1 VSWRSLVA
9 AVLRVPPEPQPPP
22 GDVHRTFRA
31 SRNFLRY
38 KLVKWGGKQLPTVVG
53 LVVAGLI
60 VIPNIGPEIVAK
72 VLRLLEVIG
81 WALFLLS
88 IPFSLAVVLL
98 DFEMRWYMMTDRSLR
113 IREGIFIVREK
124 TMTFANI
131 QRTTVRQGPLQRLLG
146 IADVEVRSAG
156 GGSGSG
162 HDDEEGKSLVHVGH
176 FRGVD
181 DAERIRDLILEGVRR
196 QRDAGLGDPD
206 DHAPPSLGGGGEA
219 AAALAEAAAA
229 FLSEARLLRETV
241 AGQPSGG
248 VH

>member
-1 VSWRSLVA
+1 VSWRGLVA
-9 AVLRVPPEPQPPP
+9 AVLRVPPEPQQPP
-22 GDVHRTFRA
+22 GHVQRTFRA

-38 KLVKWGGKQLPTVVG
+38 KLVKWGGKQFGTMVG
-53 LVVAGLI
+53 LVVAGFI
-60 VIPNIGPEIVAK
+60 VIPNIGPEILAT

-81 WALFLLS
+81 WALFLAS

-131 QRTTVRQGPLQRLLG
+131 QKTTVRQGPLQRLLG

-162 HDDEEGKSLVHVGH
+162 HEDDEGKHLVHVGH

-181 DAERIRDLILEGVRR
+181 DAERIRDLILDGVRR

-206 DHAPPSLGGGGEA
+206 DHAQVPVGGGGEA
-219 AAALAEAAAA
+219 TVALADAAAAL
-229 FLSEARLLRETV
+229 LTEARRLREMV
-241 AGQPSGG
+241 AGQAGGG

>member
-1 VSWRSLVA
+1 MSWRSLVA

-22 GDVHRTFRA
+22 GHAHRSFRA

-38 KLVKWGGKQLPTVVG
+38 KLVKWGGKQLG
-53 LVVAGLI
+53 IMFGLI
-60 VIPNIGPEIVAK
+60 AAGAIIPKIELVIVAR
-72 VLRLLEVIG
+72 VLLVLEATG
-81 WALFLLS
+81 WVLFFAA

-131 QRTTVRQGPLQRLLG
+131 QNTTVRQGPLQRLLG

-156 GGSGSG
+156 GGSGKG
-162 HDDEEGKSLVHVGH
+162 HDDDEGKDLVHVGH

-181 DAERIRDLILEGVRR
+181 EAERIRDLVLEGVRR

-206 DHAPPSLGGGGEA
+206 DHAQPLVSGGGEP

-229 FLSEARLLRETV
+229 FLAEARLLREAV
-241 AGQPSGG
+241 SGRPAGG

>member
-9 AVLRVPPEPQPPP
+9 AVLRVPPEPQAPP
-22 GDVHRTFRA
+22 GHVHRTFRA
-31 SRNFLRY
+31 GRNYLRY
-38 KLVKWGGKQLPTVVG
+38 KLVKWGGKQLATMFG
-53 LVVAGLI
+53 LVAAGEIIPKIELAMVARVLLI
-60 VIPNIGPEIVAK
+60 LEATGW
-72 VLRLLEVIG
+72 VLFF
-81 WALFLLS
+81 AA

-131 QRTTVRQGPLQRLLG
+131 QKTTVRQGPLQRFLG

-156 GGSGSG
+156 GGAGKG
-162 HDDEEGKSLVHVGH
+162 HEDEEGRHLVHVGH

-181 DAERIRDLILEGVRR
+181 QAERIRDLVLEGVRR

-206 DHAPPSLGGGGEA
+206 DHAPQSIGGGGEP

-241 AGQPSGG
+241 AGKAR
-248 VH
+248 

>member
-22 GDVHRTFRA
+22 GNVHRSFRA

-38 KLVKWGGKQLPTVVG
+38 KLVKWGAKQVPTVAG
-53 LVVAGLI
+53 LVFAGLI
-60 VIPNIGPEIVAK
+60 VIPNIGPEIVARI
-72 VLRLLEVIG
+72 LRLLELVG
-81 WALFLLS
+81 WVLFLAS

-113 IREGIFIVREK
+113 IREHLHRPREDDDVRQH
-124 TMTFANI
+124 

-181 DAERIRDLILEGVRR
+181 DAERIRYLILEGVRR

-206 DHAPPSLGGGGEA
+206 DHTVPSVAGGDEA
-219 AAALAEAAAA
+219 AAAFAEAAAA

-241 AGQPSGG
+241 AGQPAGG

>member
-1 VSWRSLVA
+1 VSWRGLVA
-9 AVLRVPPEPQPPP
+9 AVLRVPPEPQQPP
-22 GDVHRTFRA
+22 GSVHRSFRA

-38 KLVKWGGKQLPTVVG
+38 KLVKWGGKQLATMVG
-53 LVVAGLI
+53 LVAAGFI
-60 VIPNIGPEIVAK
+60 VIPNVGPEMVAT
-72 VLRLLEVIG
+72 VLRLLEAVGWVI
-81 WALFLLS
+81 FLVS

-131 QRTTVRQGPLQRLLG
+131 QKTTVRQGPLQRLLG

-156 GGSGSG
+156 GGSGKG
-162 HDDEEGKSLVHVGH
+162 HEDEEGKHLVHVGH

-181 DAERIRDLILEGVRR
+181 DAEGIRDLILEGVRR

-206 DHAPPSLGGGGEA
+206 DHALPSVGEGGEA
-219 AAALAEAAAA
+219 AVALAGAAAA
-229 FLSEARLLRETV
+229 LLSEARLLREVV
-241 AGQPSGG
+241 AGQVGG
-248 VH
+248 SVH